1 MFQPSSFANVF
12 RLESHH
18 RVAIGSKKTRG
29 SRLSRRRAKPPVLE
43 SLESRAMLST
53 IVVSST
59 GDTGNGTL
67 RAAIEQ
73 ANLDAA
79 QDTITFAPSVAGTIT
94 LSTALPDLSAGM
106 NIVGPGPS
114 SLTVADGGFSGIFTV
129 SPGARVAISGL
140 TITGGFSGAK
150 IDNFGARNDRQ
161 RRNRRQLR
169 RLRRDR

>member
-18 RVAIGSKKTRG
+18 RVAIGSKKTRV

-59 GDTGNGTL
+59 GVPGNGTL

-73 ANLDAA
+73 ANLDE
-79 QDTITFAPSVAGTIT
+79 
-94 LSTALPDLSAGM
+94 LPRTRSR
-106 NIVGPGPS
+106 
-114 SLTVADGGFSGIFTV
+114 
-129 SPGARVAISGL
+129 SPLGSRARSPFRPPCR
-140 TITGGFSGAK
+140 TCPPE
-150 IDNFGARNDRQ
+150 
-161 RRNRRQLR
+161 
-169 RLRRDR
+169 